1 MLQGYMVGRLGK
13 DAEVKFTKA
22 GDPVCSF
29 SIACDSGFGDNKR
42 TLWVDCSLW
51 GERGKKLA
59 EYLLKGNQI
68 AVAGDLS
75 VRAWKSDRDGE
86 AHANLQLNVDKVT
99 LLSNGKKASDAAA

>member
-1 MLQGYMVGRLGK
+1 MLQGFMVGRLGK
-13 DAEVKFTKA
+13 DAEVKYTKA

-29 SIACDSGFGDNKR
+29 SIACESGFGDRAK

-68 AVAGDLS
+68 AVQGELG
-75 VRAWKSDRDGE
+75 VRAWNSDRDHE
-86 AHANLQLNVDKVT
+86 AHANLQLTVEKVT
-99 LLSNGKKASDAAA
+99 LLSNGKKPQAA